1 MEEENAVHFLDLDA
15 EGLAQLSQSML
26 LSLDAVEMK
35 KVRGHFKALGRNP
48 TQTELE
54 TVAQT
59 WSEHC
64 KHKTFTAEIEY
75 DNGTG
80 KVEKIDG
87 LFSSLIRKATLDI
100 KAKMGKKGDE
110 WLVSLFKD
118 NAGIVKF
125 NEKYDFAFK
134 AETHNHP
141 SALDPFGGANTG
153 VGGVIR
159 DVLGAGLGAK
169 PYFNT
174 DVFCLAPPDFDPAK
188 VPEGILA
195 PKRILRGVVSGVRDY
210 GNPMGIPT
218 INGAF
223 YFHENYLGAP
233 LVFCGTGGFMPR
245 GMHEKAAKVGDAIVT
260 VGAETGRDGIHGAT
274 FSSIELD
281 ANACTGAVQIGNPIE
296 ERKVMDGLLLARDKR
311 LYNFVTDCGAG
322 GFSSAVG
329 EMAESLGCE
338 VWLDKAPLKYKGL
351 KPWEI
356 WVSESQ
362 ERMILS
368 VSQEKVA
375 ELIELFRR
383 ENVQA
388 VVIGKITGT
397 GRLVVKHNE
406 DVICDLECDFL
417 HRAVPKKK
425 MAARKRKAKESADA
439 ASGKTAMAAKGKEKI
454 APPSDIAA
462 ELAKILSG
470 WNTCSKEWTVR
481 QYDHEVQA
489 HNVIKSMNGKLMDG
503 HGDASVLQPF
513 VESYEGIAVANG
525 LNPLYGTIDAYA
537 MAASAINEALR
548 NVVCVGGDPNETV
561 LLDNFCAP
569 SPKNQENLG
578 DIVEECK
585 ACYDYSVAYMTPFV
599 SGKDSLHNEFKL
611 ADRTIAIPPTLLISA
626 AAKVPDVR
634 KCVTADFKKAGNAIY
649 LVGKT
654 FEELGGSQYYY
665 LVGGKACE
673 GKGVAPKVDA
683 AESKKIFEQM
693 HSAINSGIVRACHD
707 CSEGGLGVAVAEMC
721 FGSELGAE
729 ISLGKVRYE
738 GEQRDDFVLFAE
750 SNSRFVVEVEPS
762 NAARFEEQLKGLP
775 VARIGSVTSAGN
787 ARLAVAGLSG
797 KPIIDSEISKLK
809 SAWKSPMDW

>member
-1 MEEENAVHFLDLDA
+1 MTIQMENEKAVQFNELDS
-15 EGLAQLSQSML
+15 EGLAALSSSML

-35 KVRGHFKALGRNP
+35 KVQDHFVKLGRNP
-48 TQTELE
+48 TQVELE
-54 TVAQT
+54 TIAQT

-64 KHKTFTAEIEY
+64 KHKTFSAVIEY
-75 DNGTG
+75 DANNG
-80 KVEKIDG
+80 KLESIDG
-87 LFSSLIRKATLDI
+87 LFPTFIRKATLDI
-100 KAKMGKKGDE
+100 KAKMGKRGEE
-110 WLVSLFKD
+110 WLVSMFKD
-118 NAGIVKF
+118 NAGIIKF
-125 NEKYDFAFK
+125 NENYDFAFK

-174 DVFCLAPPDFDPAK
+174 DVFCLAPPDFDNSK

-195 PKRILRGVVSGVRDY
+195 PKRILRGVVAGVRDY

-218 INGAF
+218 INGGY

-245 GMHEKAAKVGDAIVT
+245 GMSEKAAKVGDAIVT

-296 ERKVMDGLLLARDKR
+296 ERKVMDGLLQARDKK

-329 EMAESLGCE
+329 EMSENLGCE
-338 VWLDKAPLKYKGL
+338 VWLEKAPLKYKGL

-368 VSQEKVA
+368 VPQEKVA
-375 ELIELFRR
+375 ELVELFRR

-388 VVIGKITGT
+388 VVIGKITGS
-397 GRLVVKHNE
+397 GRLVVKYGA
-406 DVICDLECDFL
+406 DVMCDLDCDFI
-417 HRAVPKKK
+417 HRAVPRKK
-425 MAARKRKAKESADA
+425 MVAKKRKGND
-439 ASGKTAMAAKGKEKI
+439 GKTGKI
-454 APPSDIAA
+454 APSSDVTAQLIR
-462 ELAKILSG
+462 ILSG

-481 QYDHEVQA
+481 QYDHEIQA

-513 VESYEGIAVANG
+513 VESFEGLAVANG

-537 MAASAINEALR
+537 MAASAINEAMR
-548 NVVCVGGDPNETV
+548 NVVCVGGNPAETV

-569 SPKNQENLG
+569 SPKNPENLG

-585 ACYDYSVAYMTPFV
+585 ACYDYSVEYMTPFV

-611 ADRTIAIPPTLLISA
+611 ADRTIPIPPTLLISA

-634 KCVTADFKKAGNAIY
+634 KCVTADFKKAGNLIY

-665 LVGGKACE
+665 LNKVEVGTGA
-673 GKGVAPKVDA
+673 APKVDA
-683 AESKKIFEQM
+683 KESKKIFEQM
-693 HSAINSGIVRACHD
+693 HAAINSGLVRACHD

-729 ISLGKVRYE
+729 ISLGKVLYE
-738 GEQRDDFVLFAE
+738 GEKRDDFILFAE
-750 SNSRFVVEVEPS
+750 SNSRFVVEVEPA
-762 NAARFEEQLKGLP
+762 NAAKFEEKLKGLS
-775 VARIGSVTSAGN
+775 VSRIGSITSGKK
-787 ARLAVAGLSG
+787 LKIAGLSE
-797 KPIIDSEISKLK
+797 KAIIDSEISVLK
-809 SAWKSPMDW
+809 SAWKAPMDW

>member
-1 MEEENAVHFLDLDA
+1 MIRMENEKAVHFLDLDSD
-15 EGLAQLSQSML
+15 GLVQLSQSML

-35 KVRGHFKALGRNP
+35 KVQDHFLKLGRNP
-48 TQTELE
+48 TQAELE

-64 KHKTFTAEIEY
+64 KHKTFTAEVEY
-75 DNGTG
+75 DNGSG
-80 KVEKIDG
+80 KIEKIDG

-100 KAKMGKKGDE
+100 KAKLGKRGEE
-110 WLVSLFKD
+110 WLVSIFKD

-174 DVFCLAPPDFDPAK
+174 DVFCLAPPDFDSAK

-195 PKRILRGVVSGVRDY
+195 PKRILRGVVAGVRDY

-218 INGAF
+218 INGGY

-245 GMHEKAAKVGDAIVT
+245 GMHEKAAKKGDAIVT

-296 ERKVMDGLLLARDKR
+296 ERKVMDGLLQARDKR

-329 EMAESLGCE
+329 EMAEILGCE
-338 VWLDKAPLKYKGL
+338 VWLEKAPLKYKGL

-375 ELIELFRR
+375 ELVELFRR

-388 VVIGKITGT
+388 VVIGKMTGT
-397 GRLVVKHNE
+397 GRIVVKHGA
-406 DVICDLECDFL
+406 DVICDLDCGFL
-417 HRAVPKKK
+417 HKEVPRKK
-425 MAARKRKAKESADA
+425 MAARKRKAKEFAAATGNAKDAKKISAP
-439 ASGKTAMAAKGKEKI
+439 K
-454 APPSDIAA
+454 DITS
-462 ELAKILSG
+462 ELISLLSG

-489 HNVIKSMNGKLMDG
+489 HNVIKSMNGKRMDG

-548 NVVCVGGDPNETV
+548 NVVCVGGNPSETV

-569 SPKNQENLG
+569 SPKNPENLG

-585 ACYDYSVAYMTPFV
+585 ACYDYSVEYLTPFV

-665 LVGGKACE
+665 R
-673 GKGVAPKVDA
+673 KGVDGGNAPKVDA
-683 AESKKIFEQM
+683 KESKKIFESM
-693 HSAINSGIVRACHD
+693 HSAINAGLVRACHD
-707 CSEGGLGVAVAEMC
+707 CSEGGLAVAVAEMC
-721 FGSELGAE
+721 FGSEIGAE
-729 ISLGKVRYE
+729 ISLGKVIYE
-738 GEQRDDFVLFAE
+738 GEKRDDFVLFAE
-750 SNSRFVVEVEPS
+750 SNSRFVVEVEPA
-762 NAARFEEQLKGLP
+762 NASKFEEKFKGLP
-775 VARIGSVTSAGN
+775 VAKIGAVTAD
-787 ARLAVAGLSG
+787 RKLTVAGLAG
-797 KPIIDSEISKLK
+797 KNAIDADVSKLK
-809 SAWKSPMDW
+809 AAWKKPMDW